1 MVISMTAIIKKD
13 VNKFVKELKKHYSD
27 VWKIPSS
34 RYLDNPDFIVVDPR
48 TGKKVKISFVALDDG
63 ETVSIVYD
71 DLS

>member
-34 RYLDNPDFIVVDPR
+34 KYLDNPDFIVVDPK